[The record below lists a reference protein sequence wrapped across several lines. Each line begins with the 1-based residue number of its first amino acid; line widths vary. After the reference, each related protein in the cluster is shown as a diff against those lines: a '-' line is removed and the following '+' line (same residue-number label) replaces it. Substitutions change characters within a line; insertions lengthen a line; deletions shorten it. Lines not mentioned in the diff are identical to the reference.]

1 MAEAAQQITPQTLGA
16 MIDELKAIDLQR
28 KALANQDKVL
38 ADQYK
43 LLEAQVMRRLDEEET
58 TMSRGKRASA
68 TITETTVAQVK
79 DWDSFY
85 EFVTENDAL
94 FLLQRRV
101 ANAAYRDLI
110 DAGETVPG
118 VVPFI
123 KRALSVRAL

>member
-1 MAEAAQQITPQTLGA
+1 MAEAAEQITPQTLGA
-16 MIDELKAIDLQR
+16 MIDELKALDLQR
-28 KALANQDKVL
+28 KELANQDKVL
-38 ADQYK
+38 ADQYRI
-43 LLEAQVMRRLDEEET
+43 LEALVMRRLDEEET

-118 VVPFI
+118 VVPFV
-123 KRALSVRAL
+123 KRALSVRTL

>member
-1 MAEAAQQITPQTLGA
+1 MAEAAEQITPQTLGA

-28 KALANQDKVL
+28 KELANQDKVL

-43 LLEAQVMRRLDEEET
+43 ILEAQVMRRLDEEET
-58 TMSRGKRASA
+58 TMSRGKHASA